1 MSKSSKSSSSSSSK
15 SSSSKSNNLISN
27 TDKTNTCNDTYCGS
41 LLEKKINNTYLKHE
55 KQVNDFIKK
64 SKGKKFKNKMEK
76 KMFKIMTKK
85 ISDKEKNKS
94 LEDSKQQCKA
104 LFCNVGCKDTLLE
117 PNSLSKKYIKDNK
130 IIIDILK
137 KSRKELFGNK
147 TTVLDNNFYNKLP
160 KKTITKLSKK
170 GAISMC
176 SDYYFEKVWP

>member
-1 MSKSSKSSSSSSSK
+1 MSKSSKSSKSSRSSK
-15 SSSSKSNNLISN
+15 SSKSNNLISN
-27 TDKTNTCNDTYCGS
+27 TDKTNDCNATYCGS
-41 LLEKKINNTYLKHE
+41 LLDKKIYNSFSKHE
-55 KQVNDFIKK
+55 KEVEDFIKK

-76 KMFKIMTKK
+76 EMFKIMTKK
-85 ISDKEKNKS
+85 ISEKEKNKS
-94 LEDSKQQCKA
+94 IEDSKQQCKA

-160 KKTITKLSKK
+160 KKTTNKLSKK

-176 SDYYFEKVWP
+176 SEYYFEKAWP